1 MQSRTLRK
9 FFSNINYQN
18 LLFTILGSALV
29 AFGTTVHIDSEAAD
43 GGLIGICRL
52 IEFYTN
58 GKIEV
63 SVSALVLNAFC
74 YILAWRL
81 MNAKFI
87 FNMAMGTVT
96 YSLFVM
102 LFDQFLHLHIPY
114 VLLATL
120 FGMLCI
126 ELGTGIMLR
135 YGSSPNGEYV
145 LTMSIV
151 KKGDFNFGWLHFI
164 KDFIII
170 VLFLPVFG
178 LKAIIYSLLLM
189 TTFMPMLDFIATS
202 PKRSSVKHTISSR
215 RKHWIPILITGFVL
229 VIIFTIGIIYIN
241 DYYKADYITISNNQR
256 ETVEVLEPEKGFTA
270 YAPDGEI
277 KAGLVFYPGAKIE
290 YISYAPLLEE
300 CAEQGILCVVVE
312 MPCNLAFLGINRAMK
327 AIELYPEIDT
337 WYIGGHSLGGTM
349 AASCASVHS
358 DIFEG
363 VVLLGSYSTANIS
376 SIPTVSIFGSQ
387 DKVLNLDKY
396 QKNKSNLPEDYSEV
410 VIEGGNHAY
419 FGMYGEQRG
428 DGDATITNLEQIKIT
443 ASHIINFILNRD

>member
-1 MQSRTLRK
+1 
-9 FFSNINYQN
+9 
-18 LLFTILGSALV
+18 
-29 AFGTTVHIDSEAAD
+29 
-43 GGLIGICRL
+43 
-52 IEFYTN
+52 
-58 GKIEV
+58 
-63 SVSALVLNAFC
+63 
-74 YILAWRL
+74 
-81 MNAKFI
+81 
-87 FNMAMGTVT
+87 MAIGTVT

-102 LFDQFLHLHIPY
+102 LFGQFLHLHIPY

-189 TTFMPMLDFIATS
+189 TTFMPLLDFIATS
-202 PKRSSVKHTISSR
+202 PKRSDIKHTISSR
-215 RKHWIPILITGFVL
+215 KKHWIPILITGFVL

-241 DYYKADYITISNNQR
+241 DYYEADYISINNNHSANVETI
-256 ETVEVLEPEKGFTA
+256 ETEGGFTT
-270 YAPDGEI
+270 YAPNGEI
-277 KAGLVFYPGAKIE
+277 KAGLVFYPGAKVE
-290 YISYAPLLEE
+290 YTSYAPLLEE

-349 AASCASVHS
+349 AASCASIHS
-358 DIFEG
+358 DIFNG

-376 SIPTVSIFGSQ
+376 SIPTVSILGSQ
-387 DKVLNLDKY
+387 DKVLNLKKY
-396 QKNKSNLPEDYSEV
+396 SKNKTNLPEDYAEY

-419 FGMYGEQRG
+419 FGMYGEQEG
-428 DGDATITNLEQIKIT
+428 DGVATITNMQQIEIT
-443 ASHIINFILNRD
+443 AHHIIEFIINGD